1 MAQESPVLSGGEEI
15 RRMRVGDLD
24 QVMDIEVVSFPTPWS
39 REAYRREIA
48 DNSYAHYLVMLA
60 GGEII
65 GYGGMWVVLDE
76 AHVTNLAVTPARQRQ
91 GCGRRLLSALIELA
105 AALGADRLTLEVRRS
120 NRAAQMLY
128 LQHGFVACG
137 ARRNY
142 YADTQEDAVVM
153 VKEGLRTGRR

>member
-1 MAQESPVLSGGEEI
+1 
-15 RRMRVGDLD
+15 MRVGDLD